1 MIKPTELRRY
11 NFISPTTLRK
21 GIKIPS
27 DIIGKIVSLEHF
39 YLEWIRVEE
48 IPACVVRWNRCEYHE
63 IEPISLTKEWLLRF
77 GFIQKGSHY
86 FVMPNDCHLLEIQ
99 EVKSNLGVTYH
110 LVTKRK
116 VEPRTAIGNAIRFLH
131 QLQNLYFALTGEELT
146 IKETV

>member
-21 GIKIPS
+21 GRKIPS

-39 YLEWIRVEE
+39 CLEWIRVEE

-63 IEPISLTKEWLLRF
+63 IEPISLTEEWLLKF
-77 GFIQKGSHY
+77 GFVEIDDDGLWGHPSEELFQLQSKYLEGEGKFNHIWDASY
-86 FVMPNDCHLLEIQ
+86 TEAPIEFVH
-99 EVKSNLGVTYH
+99 H
-110 LVTKRK
+110 
-116 VEPRTAIGNAIRFLH
+116 
-131 QLQNLYFALTGEELT
+131 LQNLYFALTGEELT